1 MRLIR
6 FQGFSQD
13 SGSGSEQHIEKGAHD
28 LLDVGMKLR
37 TEWLSPLMKN
47 ATRPRSARPASP
59 ANRMPMRKTSAAGYG
74 AAVDTT
80 TSKQENVLLRR
91 EIGEVLRSVRQHQ
104 GRTLREVSSQARVSL
119 GYLSEVERGQKE
131 ASSELLASICQ
142 ALDAPLSAVLREVSD
157 RIALSEGI
165 TVPDTVPDELIRQ
178 QGAALR

>member
-1 MRLIR
+1 MRAA
-6 FQGFSQD
+6 SVA
-13 SGSGSEQHIEKGAHD
+13 GS
-28 LLDVGMKLR
+28 
-37 TEWLSPLMKN
+37 
-47 ATRPRSARPASP
+47 
-59 ANRMPMRKTSAAGYG
+59 G
-74 AAVDTT
+74 AAVET
-80 TSKQENVLLRR
+80 TSKHETVLLRR

-157 RIALSEGI
+157 RIALTEGVV
-165 TVPDTVPDELIRQ
+165 VPDTVPDELIRQ

>member
-1 MRLIR
+1 MN
-6 FQGFSQD
+6 
-13 SGSGSEQHIEKGAHD
+13 
-28 LLDVGMKLR
+28 
-37 TEWLSPLMKN
+37 N
-47 ATRPRSARPASP
+47 ATHPRPTRSSRPAGR
-59 ANRMPMRKTSAAGYG
+59 APMRAASVAGPG
-74 AAVDTT
+74 AAVET
-80 TSKQENVLLRR
+80 TSKQETVLLRR

-157 RIALSEGI
+157 RIALTEGVV
-165 TVPDTVPDELIRQ
+165 VPDTVPDELIRQ